1 VTQQEREWAWRH
13 GAGVTCQLNISRT
26 RKKDGLRLSD
36 VFDWEARR
44 ELQAFAADA
53 VRLWMFNRN

>member
-1 VTQQEREWAWRH
+1 M
-13 GAGVTCQLNISRT
+13 TCQLNISRT